1 MAKGPRYKVRFRRRR
16 EGKTNYYRRKRLL
29 LSRKPR
35 LVIRKTNGNTIVQ
48 LVEAHVQGD
57 KTLASAISLELK
69 KLYGWNISTK
79 NIPAAYLTGLLA
91 GLRAIK
97 KGYTEAVLDIGL
109 HLPIKGGRIYAALKG
124 VIDAGLN
131 VPHSPDVFPD
141 ESRIKGEHIVK
152 ALDHFKKSEGFM
164 FAQYYNRVK
173 GSEIPKLVE
182 NIKEMILAGKTAEK
196 TKAKKK
202 AKVGKEAKE
211 EAPKKRG
218 RKKKT
223 EEAKEEAKEEA
234 PKKRGRKK
242 KTEEAKEEA
251 KEEAPKKRGRKKK
264 TEEGEK

>member
-48 LVEAHVQGD
+48 LIEAHVQGD

-91 GLRAIK
+91 GIRAIK

-141 ESRIKGEHIVK
+141 ESRLKGEHIVK
-152 ALDHFKKSEGFM
+152 ALEHFEKSDGFM
-164 FAQYYNRVK
+164 FAEYYNK
-173 GSEIPKLVE
+173 KIKSNEIPTQVE
-182 NIKEMILAGKTAEK
+182 KIKEMILSGKISLSEV
-196 TKAKKK
+196 KKPSK
-202 AKVGKEAKE
+202 RKSKPSKEEAKE
-211 EAPKKRG
+211 ETKEAPKKRG
-218 RKKKT
+218 RKKKS
-223 EEAKEEAKEEA
+223 
-234 PKKRGRKK
+234 
-242 KTEEAKEEA
+242 
-251 KEEAPKKRGRKKK
+251 
-264 TEEGEK
+264 EEGE